1 MNVLSVDDSSTMR
14 KIIALALQG
23 GGHTVVEAEDGKDAL
38 AKGSGGKFDCIILDI
53 NMPNMNGIEF
63 LKARKAEPSLAKVP
77 VIMLTTQDEEA
88 LRQEALSLGAKNYLV
103 KPFQKDQI
111 LEALAKATA

>member
-23 GGHTVVEAEDGKDAL
+23 GGHTVVEAEDGRDAL
-38 AKGSGGKFDCIILDI
+38 AKGKGGSFGCIVLDI

-63 LKARKAEPSLAKVP
+63 LKERKSEPSLAKVP
-77 VIMLTTQDEEA
+77 VIVLTTQDEDA
-88 LRQEALSLGAKNYLV
+88 LRQEALGLGAKAYLV
-103 KPFQKDQI
+103 KPFQKED
-111 LEALAKATA
+111 LLAALAKATS